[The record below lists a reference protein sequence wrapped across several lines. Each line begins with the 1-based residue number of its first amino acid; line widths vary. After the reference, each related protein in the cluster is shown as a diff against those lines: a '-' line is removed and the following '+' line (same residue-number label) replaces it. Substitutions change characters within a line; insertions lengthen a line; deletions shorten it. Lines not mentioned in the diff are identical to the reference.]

1 MKHLDYAPQTPEL
14 LSRLPCITKKTV
26 QEYLRACFELGQMTA
41 SRNIL
46 RLPNS
51 ASVNPYA
58 TLLHWLENTNFEL
71 AGTPLS
77 ASDQELLRK
86 YAAMPPRTLRQ
97 EVEDSTQL
105 DCKFTHEYLQHFS
118 QIYAI
123 NELLNSLHVY
133 NFFVRNYIH
142 ETINAGQAIQKD
154 HQECLTR
161 PWGIPRNLLRLWLDN
176 CPAKSK
182 YERWVREPFL
192 NATVKSGSGYFSRI
206 YSFITD
212 ISYQSW
218 HPLIDLRQL
227 SVLASVNEAN
237 TKLAHS
243 LRHYRYYRWFAI
255 TPAEQSLIHEIRN
268 SSYLPREIFLFSHG
282 QEYLERAV
290 KLAGQINYPV
300 VGL

>member
-1 MKHLDYAPQTPEL
+1 MQHLNYAPQTPEL
-14 LSRLPCITKKTV
+14 LSRLPCISKKTV
-26 QEYLRACFELGQMTA
+26 QEHLRACFELGQMTT

-51 ASVNPYA
+51 AMVNPYA

-77 ASDQELLRK
+77 TSDQELLKK

-105 DCKFTHEYLQHFS
+105 DRKFAHEYLQHFS
-118 QIYAI
+118 QIYAV
-123 NELLNSLHVY
+123 NELLNGLHVY

-154 HQECLTR
+154 YQEYSTK
-161 PWGIPRNLLRLWLDN
+161 PWRLLRNLSRLLLDN

-192 NATVKSGSGYFSRI
+192 NAAVKNGSGYFSRV

-212 ISYQSW
+212 IGCQSW
-218 HPLIDLRQL
+218 HPLIDLQQL

-237 TKLAHS
+237 AKLTHS

-255 TPAEQSLIHEIRN
+255 TPEEQNLIHEIRN
-268 SSYLPREIFLFSHG
+268 SSYLPRDIFLFSNG
-282 QEYLERAV
+282 QEYLEHAV
-290 KLAGQINYPV
+290 ELAGRINYPV